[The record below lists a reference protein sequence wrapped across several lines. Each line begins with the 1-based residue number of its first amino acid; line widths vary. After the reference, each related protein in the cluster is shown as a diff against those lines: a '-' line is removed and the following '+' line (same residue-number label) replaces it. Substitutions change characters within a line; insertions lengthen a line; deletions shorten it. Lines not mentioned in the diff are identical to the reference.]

1 MTMPRSAIA
10 PLAFAL
16 CLALAACQTASGPAP
31 VQPSPE
37 TASATVPASSPPAAP
52 IRGMGV
58 APHLAGQSHWA
69 TGECTTNGTVKVCN

>member
-1 MTMPRSAIA
+1 MTMLRSAIA
-10 PLAFAL
+10 SLAFAL
-16 CLALAACQTASGPAP
+16 CSALAACQTASGPSP

-52 IRGMGV
+52 IRGMGL

-69 TGECTTNGTVKVCN
+69 VGQCTTNGTVKICN

>member
-1 MTMPRSAIA
+1 MTLSRFAIA

-16 CLALAACQTASGPAP
+16 CLTLAACQTASGPAP

-37 TASATVPASSPPAAP
+37 TASATVPASSSPAAP

-58 APHLAGQSHWA
+58 APRLAGQSHWA
-69 TGECTTNGTVKVCN
+69 IGQCTTNGTVKVCN